1 MKNARLLRLGLA
13 TVLSGALSLGAVWQL
28 APQVLVDVQ
37 DVQSDS
43 RLAPVSRRVPIRG
56 AQAQAIVEASKAQI
70 GTRYDASFQL
80 LSYPMGDVAANRGA
94 CTDVIVRSLRA
105 VGFDLQREIHRDMKA
120 RFASYPQK
128 WGEKA
133 PNYSIDHR
141 RVPNQIAYLKRH
153 AQVLAT
159 RADASTWANWQPGD
173 IVYWNSGGGRQH
185 TGIVS
190 DGVDEAGQPFVIHNG
205 SVCIEDLALVRWPI
219 IAHFRLKNG

>member
-13 TVLSGALSLGAVWQL
+13 TVLCGALALGAAWQM
-28 APQVLVDVQ
+28 APQVLGG
-37 DVQSDS
+37 QSEPS
-43 RLAPVSRRVPIRG
+43 AATVAVVARRVPIRSV
-56 AQAQAIVEASKAQI
+56 QARAIVEASKAQI

-80 LSYPMGDVAANRGA
+80 LSYPMGDVASNRGA

-105 VGFDLQREIHRDMKA
+105 VNFDLQREIHRDMKA

-133 PNYSIDHR
+133 PNPSIDHR
-141 RVPNQIAYLKRH
+141 RVPNQIEFLKRH
-153 AQVLAT
+153 AQVLGT
-159 RADASTWANWQPGD
+159 RADARTWASWQPGD
-173 IVYWNSGGGRQH
+173 IVYWNSGGGRLH

-190 DGVDEAGQPFVIHNG
+190 DGVDKSGQPFVIHNG

-219 IAHFRLKNG
+219 IGHFRLKN